1 MNAVQ
6 FIVQT
11 SLPSPLN
18 SIYTTCGLG
27 KAINIINDHLYPVI
41 PRFGYRTQKL
51 KAWTNRFK
59 NSFFPTDNRL
69 FWSLK
74 RQEWIPNLPVYVIAH
89 FLIWLYLTLSLFSF
103 TLADVLVYGV
113 ICLDR
118 TQNKVLHCTCDD
130 NNSLVN
136 EIPKCFFF
144 YEWLLQYWV
153 LLRRTIKWQLY
164 NNHISFYNSY
174 FIPVIC
180 WLYLCYHFPMN
191 VSCIS
196 QSTNIH
202 SIAVNWY
209 GICLQQLHRFN
220 RFSQYC
226 TDFWCLRKSV
236 RMLNKTV

>member
-1 MNAVQ
+1 M
-6 FIVQT
+6 T
-11 SLPSPLN
+11 T
-18 SIYTTCGLG
+18 YTQSFLVLG
-27 KAINIINDHLYPVI
+27 TGHK
-41 PRFGYRTQKL
+41 
-51 KAWTNRFK
+51 
-59 NSFFPTDNRL
+59 
-69 FWSLK
+69 SLK
-74 RQEWIPNLPVYVIAH
+74 REPTGSRTASSQLITDSFDLSNAKNEFPISQSTSLHIL
-89 FLIWLYLTLSLFSF
+89 LIWLYLTLSLFSF

-130 NNSLVN
+130 NKPLVN